1 VINVSRTPAILRAV
15 FDRSQIVFAKEREP
29 VFDVDVRDNS
39 AHIVSRCSPR
49 TVYLCREFADMRL
62 KQSSIHTWAPIPIR
76 LIVGYGFM
84 THGFLKLCRGV
95 GVFAAALSGLGVP
108 APDIMAWITVVIEIA
123 CGLAVLLGAYVRLV
137 SIPMVVVL
145 LVALFTVHLQFG
157 FSSIKFLA
165 VTADGPQF
173 GKPGIECDLLYLA
186 CLATLTAGGS
196 GPFSIDGWRNRFA
209 RASASRAD

>member
-1 VINVSRTPAILRAV
+1 
-15 FDRSQIVFAKEREP
+15 
-29 VFDVDVRDNS
+29 
-39 AHIVSRCSPR
+39 
-49 TVYLCREFADMRL
+49 
-62 KQSSIHTWAPIPIR
+62 
-76 LIVGYGFM
+76 VGYGFM

-108 APDIMAWITVVIEIA
+108 APDIMAWITVGIEIA

-173 GKPGIECDLLYLA
+173 GKPGVECDLLYLA
-186 CLATLTAGGS
+186 CLATLIAGGP
-196 GPFSIDGWRNRFA
+196 GPFSMDGWRNRFA
-209 RASASRAD
+209 RASASRAV